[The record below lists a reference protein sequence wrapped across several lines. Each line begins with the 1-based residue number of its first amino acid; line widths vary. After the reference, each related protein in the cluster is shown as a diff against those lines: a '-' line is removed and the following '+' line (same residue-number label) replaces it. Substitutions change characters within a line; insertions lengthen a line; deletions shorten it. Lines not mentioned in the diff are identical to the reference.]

1 MVRFKEFYFEEMDIG
16 KLVNDWLDKNPE
28 VIILSHDYISAE
40 QKSTGRGLL
49 IKYEVSKGF
58 IEKDINYED
67 YDADYW
73 VEDDT
78 EDEEEYDYETARLEK
93 FNESPN
99 VDFRDDLK
107 NYNYTEPNTERN
119 KGFFNKLIKLF
130 E

>member
-1 MVRFKEFYFEEMDIG
+1 MVRFKEFYFEGMDIG
-16 KLVNDWLDKNPE
+16 KLVNSWLDNNPE

-40 QKSTGRGLL
+40 QESTGRGLL
-49 IKYEVSKGF
+49 LKYEVSKGF

-73 VEDDT
+73 GEDST
-78 EDEEEYDYETARLEK
+78 EDEEDYANDYWGK
-93 FNESPN
+93 ESSN
-99 VDFRDDLK
+99 VDFRDELI
-107 NYNYTEPNTERN
+107 NYKHTEPNTERN